1 MDMYVILTQRS
12 KYARS
17 LSLRKV
23 GADKRQYVKYVPL
36 LLVGAALDP
45 TARGMAPGRLHSGP
59 LRLERLGE
67 LLPASGPELA

>member
-1 MDMYVILTQRS
+1 MVE
-12 KYARS
+12 
-17 LSLRKV
+17 
-23 GADKRQYVKYVPL
+23 ADNTHYVKYVPL